1 MNCFQLLNFV
11 APETLIIAAAPAGE
25 PAIEPASSIRWDLA
39 VLPRMILPDCVL
51 FCVLGASNI
60 IGF

>member
-11 APETLIIAAAPAGE
+11 APKTLIIAAAPAGE
-25 PAIEPASSIRWDLA
+25 PAIL
-39 VLPRMILPDCVL
+39 L
-51 FCVLGASNI
+51 CVLGALNI